1 MQRRKIY
8 TNVYGIWLCGL
19 NFKRGSLI
27 YNSTIDI
34 EYEKSYINTTFHYRL
49 YLRTL
54 ERVSFDSFFVNYYC
68 IRRGNLKFLKY
79 LLYCIC
85 SAISAAVGGPWED
98 STYKDMIIG
107 VILIAIALVLWGGVY
122 LILKYRTYL
131 SEWKVI
137 LLTLLIW
144 VGFIV
149 LFCVGVILIELIIR
163 K

>member
-1 MQRRKIY
+1 
-8 TNVYGIWLCGL
+8 
-19 NFKRGSLI
+19 
-27 YNSTIDI
+27 
-34 EYEKSYINTTFHYRL
+34 
-49 YLRTL
+49 
-54 ERVSFDSFFVNYYC
+54 
-68 IRRGNLKFLKY
+68 
-79 LLYCIC
+79 
-85 SAISAAVGGPWED
+85 
-98 STYKDMIIG
+98 MIIG

>member
-1 MQRRKIY
+1 M
-8 TNVYGIWLCGL
+8 
-19 NFKRGSLI
+19 
-27 YNSTIDI
+27 
-34 EYEKSYINTTFHYRL
+34 
-49 YLRTL
+49 
-54 ERVSFDSFFVNYYC
+54 
-68 IRRGNLKFLKY
+68 KFLKY

-149 LFCVGVILIELIIR
+149 LFCVGVILIGLIIR